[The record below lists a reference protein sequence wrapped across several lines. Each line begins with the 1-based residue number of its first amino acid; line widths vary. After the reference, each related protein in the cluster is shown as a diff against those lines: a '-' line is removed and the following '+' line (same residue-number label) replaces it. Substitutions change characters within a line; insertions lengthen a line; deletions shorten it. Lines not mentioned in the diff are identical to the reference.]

1 MVLKVILHL
10 SDVPTVSFVPINLV
24 VDSELTLST
33 FENVTIYIY
42 NFDSLCLNFSK
53 LFSILLDK

>member
-10 SDVPTVSFVPINLV
+10 SDVPKVSFVPINLV